1 MSRTVH
7 HVVYT
12 RRDSTRERN
21 REYEELIASGGN
33 CWMSYHRLFTTMEWH
48 SLYDLRYPAAE
59 LAAADRDGR
68 RPRPTKRR
76 HRLEAYEYPR
86 TYGVGHTVSYRANRQ
101 ERALRAADRAMDRL
115 ARSVLRGAQDAV
127 EAAWDLDFPD
137 PRHRHFGVW
146 DSW

>member
-7 HVVYT
+7 HIVYT
-12 RRDSTRERN
+12 RRRSTQERN

-33 CWMSYHRLFTTMEWH
+33 CWMSYHPLFTTMEWH
-48 SLYDLRYPAAE
+48 TLYDLRYSAAE
-59 LAAADRDGR
+59 VAKAERDGR
-68 RPRPTKRR
+68 RPRPTKLR

-86 TYGVGHTVSYRANRQ
+86 SYGLRVIGGISNRQ
-101 ERALRAADRAMDRL
+101 ERGLRAADRVMDR
-115 ARSVLRGAQDAV
+115 RVRQMLRGAQDAV
-127 EAAWDLDFPD
+127 EAAWDVDFPD